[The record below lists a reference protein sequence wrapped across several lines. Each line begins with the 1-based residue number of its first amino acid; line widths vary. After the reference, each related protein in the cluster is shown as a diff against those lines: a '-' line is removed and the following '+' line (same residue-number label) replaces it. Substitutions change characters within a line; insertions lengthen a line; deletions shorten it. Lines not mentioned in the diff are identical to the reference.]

1 MIDTQVFFFFFPS
14 TGPME
19 HRPTVILFK
28 AHNVAIVLETCPH
41 QKSFATT
48 QSELITTSE
57 RWLDKSY
64 IYSI

>member
-1 MIDTQVFFFFFPS
+1 MIDTQFFFPS
-14 TGPME
+14 TRPME
-19 HRPTVILFK
+19 HQPIVILFK

-57 RWLDKSY
+57 R
-64 IYSI
+64 

>member
-1 MIDTQVFFFFFPS
+1 MIDTLFFFFFSS
-14 TGPME
+14 TRLMDHQPI
-19 HRPTVILFK
+19 VILFK

-57 RWLDKSY
+57 R
-64 IYSI
+64 